1 MGAEKAK
8 KLRGIKAKLY
18 NKKRHAEKTK
28 QKSEDKDSKYGNPA
42 YLLERENQIRA
53 KVLSN
58 TIKQKRKEKAGKWNV
73 PIPKVKGVSEAEV
86 FKVVKSG
93 KTKRKAW
100 KRMVTKATFVG
111 DGFTRKP
118 AKFERLIRPMG

>member
-1 MGAEKAK
+1 MHEEK
-8 KLRGIKAKLY
+8 
-18 NKKRHAEKTK
+18 KTK
-28 QKSEDKDSKYGNPA
+28 QKKADNDSQFGNPS

-53 KVLSN
+53 KVL
-58 TIKQKRKEKAGKWNV
+58 AGKWNV

-100 KRMVTKATFVG
+100 KRMDTKVTYVG
-111 DGFTRKP
+111 DTFTRKP
-118 AKFERLIRPMG
+118 AKFERFIRPMVTNFERTVFLFTISGHLSIS

>member
-1 MGAEKAK
+1 MG
-8 KLRGIKAKLY
+8 LRGIKAKLY
-18 NKKRHAEKTK
+18 NKKRHAEKVQMKKTWEMHEERK
-28 QKSEDKDSKYGNPA
+28 TRQKAADNDAQFGNPTWV
-42 YLLERENQIRA
+42 LERENQIRA

-86 FKVVKSG
+86 FKVVKTG

-100 KRMVTKATFVG
+100 KRMV
-111 DGFTRKP
+111 
-118 AKFERLIRPMG
+118 